1 VCRFLRRRVDG
12 LEVGVWR
19 VCGVVGRFVS
29 GRGRERGS
37 GGEFSSSLFVEI
49 FTRLTGFY
57 RRERES

>member
-37 GGEFSSSLFVEI
+37 GGEFFFFSVC
-49 FTRLTGFY
+49 GDFY
-57 RRERES
+57 ETDWLLS